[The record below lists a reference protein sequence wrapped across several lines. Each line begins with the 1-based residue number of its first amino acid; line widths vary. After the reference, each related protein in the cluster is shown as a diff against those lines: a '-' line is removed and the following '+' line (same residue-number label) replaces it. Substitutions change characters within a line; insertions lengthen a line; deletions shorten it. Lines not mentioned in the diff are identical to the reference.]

1 MIIDLPTLM
10 DEAERL
16 SSLLDK
22 GVQALRD
29 AAVSVAKAEHEYRRA
44 HAEAYLSTSGTV
56 GERDAQAYLMIDDKR
71 FQRDVAENAKLA
83 ALEALRSRRAQLSA
97 VQSLLTAHKAEA
109 DFARTGP
116 VYETR
121 RG

>member
-1 MIIDLPTLM
+1 MDLATLI

-16 SSLLDK
+16 SQLLDN

-29 AAVSVAKAEHEYRRA
+29 AAVAVSEAEHAYRRA
-44 HAEAYLSTSGTV
+44 HAEAYLETQGTV
-56 GERDAQAYLMIDDKR
+56 GERDAQAYLLIGDKR
-71 FQRDVAENAKLA
+71 FQRDLAENGKLA

-121 RG
+121 RSD